1 MGTTDKDPVV
11 VVVELGGGNDYLN
24 TVIPYTDP
32 NYYDN
37 RKALRVEEDEVL
49 KLDSELGLNPNMGPM
64 KDLYEAGDLAIIHG
78 VGYENASRSHF
89 RSMDIWHT
97 CEPVSVADD
106 GWIGRAEREID
117 PKGENPV
124 GIVSVGYGL
133 PRALVAD
140 GVPVASVSD
149 LASFGLYTHSQ
160 HQEQRDSTLDLFRE
174 MYSPAIGSGPVGE
187 VMSYLGQTGRDALKS
202 ADILKE
208 AIPQYKSSVE
218 YGSDNLG
225 QSLRTVANIHSA
237 DLGTR
242 FFYTTHGGFD
252 THASQMPMHSNLWT
266 QVSRA
271 VADFW
276 NDMEEQ
282 SASDNI
288 VMLLFS
294 EFGRRVKENGQGTDH
309 GSGGV
314 AFAVGPRV
322 KGGMYSEYPETR
334 TEALADG
341 DLAPTLDFRGVYAT
355 LLEDWMGLDSGP
367 LVNGRFEQPGF
378 VTKG

>member
-11 VVVELGGGNDYLN
+11 VVVELAGGNDYLN

-37 RKALRVEEDEVL
+37 RKTLRVEEDEVL
-49 KLDSELGLNPNMGPM
+49 KLDGELGLNPNMGPM

-97 CEPVSVADD
+97 CEPVAVADD

-117 PKGENPV
+117 PKGENTV

-133 PRALVAD
+133 PRALVAE

-149 LASFGLYTHSQ
+149 LATFGLYTDAQ
-160 HQEQRDSTLDLFRE
+160 HMEQRDSTLELFRE
-174 MYSPAIGSGPVGE
+174 MYSPAIGSGPVAE

-208 AIPQYKSSVE
+208 AIPRYSSSVE
-218 YGSDNLG
+218 YGADNLG
-225 QSLRTVANIHSA
+225 QSLRTVANIHTA
-237 DLGTR
+237 DLGAR

-282 SASDNI
+282 GTSDNI
-288 VMLLFS
+288 VMLMFS

-314 AFAVGPRV
+314 AFAVGPSV

-334 TEALADG
+334 AEALADG
-341 DLAPTLDFRGVYAT
+341 DLAPNQDFRGVYAT
-355 LLEDWMGLDSGP
+355 LLEDWMGLDAGP
-367 LVNGRFEQPGF
+367 LVNGRFEKPGF
-378 VTKG
+378 ILEG

>member
-1 MGTTDKDPVV
+1 MGTTDKDSVV

-37 RKALRVEEDEVL
+37 RKVLRVEEDEVL
-49 KLDSELGLNPNMGPM
+49 KLDSKLGLNPNMGPM
-64 KDLYEAGDLAIIHG
+64 KDLYESGDLAIIHG

-97 CEPVSVADD
+97 CDPVSVADD

-149 LASFGLYTHSQ
+149 LASFGLYTDAQ
-160 HQEQRDSTLDLFRE
+160 HMDQRDSTLDLFRE
-174 MYSPAIGSGPVGE
+174 IYSPAIGSGPVGE

-218 YGSDNLG
+218 YGADNLG

-237 DLGTR
+237 DLGAR

-282 SASDNI
+282 GASDNI

-334 TEALADG
+334 AEALADG
-341 DLAPTLDFRGVYAT
+341 DLAPAQDFRGVYST

-367 LVNGRFEQPGF
+367 LVNGRFEKPGF
-378 VTKG
+378 IIKG